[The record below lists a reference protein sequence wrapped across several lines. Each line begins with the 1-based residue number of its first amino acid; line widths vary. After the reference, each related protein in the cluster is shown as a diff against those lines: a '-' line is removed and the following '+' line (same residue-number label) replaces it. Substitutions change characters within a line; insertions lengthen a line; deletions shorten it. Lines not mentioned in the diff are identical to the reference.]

1 MLEYLALTYDVH
13 RYMTG
18 RDGEENV
25 PHREWLI
32 MYDRVVKDVK
42 EELRRQGREDEFVG
56 SRVRSITD
64 AWYVVC

>member
-1 MLEYLALTYDVH
+1 MLEYFALTFDVH

-18 RDGEENV
+18 PDGKENV

-42 EELRRQGREDEFVG
+42 EELRPQGREDEFVG